1 MEENKKADRLS
12 IMRNIILVAFV
23 VILCK
28 IVFMTT
34 FKYDHYTQLAENK
47 TYKELPIKAPR
58 GEIRDKYGRLLAGNK
73 NLFTIQVSGN
83 GINKV
88 NDKKESMAND
98 ISLKLINLLE
108 DNNEEYIDEF
118 PIYIENEKYFYTFDR
133 NIRNFKKDNNIP
145 LDLNAKESFYYLV
158 DRLINEGVLTQED
171 RKLEVSKLQKKLNE
185 NGYYPPILVSKWLFT
200 EEKNKQDW
208 IQSYKIEGSN
218 INAKEA
224 FKKIREYYEIDK
236 KVKKYSEKD
245 KKNIIVYERNEDIDD
260 KDARK
265 ILVVRDHIKSQ
276 GYSQY
281 NPVTIA
287 KDISEETI
295 SKIEENAM
303 DLPGVSVAIEPVR
316 DYPNGNLA
324 SHTLG
329 HMGKMPSNDEA
340 SYLNREKGK
349 KYSKGDTVGISG
361 IEKNYEE
368 QLRGVDGYKKVQV
381 DALGRVTKELEVTEP
396 QSGDTVYLSVDKDLQ
411 EVAEDVLKR
420 TIDVARTGGTFKSEF
435 GDKSFSKTAP
445 NAKSGAVMA
454 IDVKTGDVLA
464 MASYPNYDPNKFVNG
479 ISYEDFEALQP
490 KNKNDVLAPNPQVN
504 LATQGVFQPGS
515 TFKMVTGMAAIDNG
529 LSPNYTIQD
538 TGVTYLS
545 KSKNSRPFADYIWHK
560 SRRNHG
566 STNLYKA
573 IQESCNIYF
582 YSIGSGKNRGIG
594 ADPDVKIG
602 PNDILE
608 YAKLFGLN
616 DYTGLNTEID
626 ERKGK
631 VPSIEVKL
639 NSAKA
644 LLRTFLDKEMANAF
658 TDISKSKDEEKYEA
672 RIEEIVNWA
681 DEEKTIDRLEGIKRL
696 TKLNVK
702 KDKVVYFADKIV
714 YDHLKFAKWSTADT
728 FNLAIGQG
736 ENQYTPAQ
744 MARYVA
750 AIANGGDLVDLSV
763 IDRVISSDYS
773 SVDID
778 ENAKEKIPFKNSEKL
793 KDLTEGMKRVTTQ
806 SSTKNLFTNF
816 PVSVAAKTG
825 TAEKSGKIPTENDY
839 EYLLSHMGSYGVST
853 EDAVKL
859 SNKLKLEREKELS
872 KEKEQEIKEE
882 LKDKK
887 LDDEKRKE
895 LEEELKDGVKVKLED
910 TDKINSAYLKKAIKE
925 LNPKI
930 TDEKIDS
937 YKQSYA
943 AFAWSVGFAPAD
955 NPEIAVVTMIP
966 QGNESVYAM
975 LPIRELIGTY
985 MGLGKDKTKVDE
997 NNSNEQKNEVS
1008 NKESINF
1015 VSQMKK

>member
-12 IMRNIILVAFV
+12 IIRNIILVAFI

-83 GINKV
+83 EINKL

-108 DNNEEYIDEF
+108 DNNEEYVDEF
-118 PIYIENEKYFYTFDR
+118 PIYIENGKYFYTFDR

-158 DRLINEGVLTQED
+158 DRLISEGVLTQED
-171 RKLEVSKLQKKLNE
+171 RKLDASKLQKKLNE

-208 IQSYKIEGSN
+208 LQSYKIEETN
-218 INAKEA
+218 INAKKA
-224 FKKIREYYEIDK
+224 FNEIRNSKSYQIDK
-236 KVKKYSEKD
+236 SLSD
-245 KKNIIVYERNEDIDD
+245 KE
-260 KDARK
+260 ARK

-287 KDISEETI
+287 RDISEETI
-295 SKIEENAM
+295 AKIEESAM
-303 DLPGVSVAIEPVR
+303 ELPGVSVAIEPVR

-340 SYLNREKGK
+340 SYLNREEGK

-368 QLRGVDGYKKVQV
+368 QLRGIDGYKKVQV
-381 DALGRVTKELEVTEP
+381 DALGRVTKELEVSEP
-396 QSGDTVYLSVDKDLQ
+396 QSGDTVYLSIDKDLQ
-411 EVAEDVLKR
+411 EVAQDVLKR
-420 TIDVARTGGTFKSEF
+420 TIDVARTGGTFTSKF
-435 GDKSFSKTAP
+435 GNKSFSNTAP

-464 MASYPNYDPNKFVNG
+464 MASYPDYDPNKFVNG

-545 KSKNSRPFADYIWHK
+545 KGGRPFADYIWHK

-631 VPSIEVKL
+631 VPSLEAKL
-639 NSAKA
+639 DSAKA

-658 TDISKSKDEEKYEA
+658 TDISKKKDEAKYEE
-672 RIEEIVNWA
+672 RIEEIVSWA
-681 DEEKTIDRLEGIKRL
+681 DEEKTIDRVEAMKRL
-696 TKLNVK
+696 TKLKVK
-702 KDKVVYFADKIV
+702 EDKVVYFADKIV

-778 ENAKEKIPFKNSEKL
+778 ENGKEKIPFKNSEKL

-806 SSTKNLFTNF
+806 SSTKSLFTNF

-839 EYLLSHMGSYGVST
+839 EYLLSHMGAYNVSK
-853 EDAVKL
+853 EDAIKL
-859 SNKLKLEREKELS
+859 SNEMKKEREKELS
-872 KEKEQEIKEE
+872 KEKEKEIKEE

-887 LDDEKRKE
+887 LDDNKRKE

-910 TDKINSAYLKKAIKE
+910 TDKINSAYLRKAIKE

-937 YKQSYA
+937 YKPSYA
-943 AFAWSVGFAPAD
+943 AFAWTVGFAPAD

-975 LPIRELIGTY
+975 LPVRELIGAY
-985 MGLGKDKTKVDE
+985 MDLGKYKTKTDE
-997 NNSNEQKNEVS
+997 NNSNEKKTDAS
-1008 NKESINF
+1008 NKENINF